1 MQTEILPKDNHS
13 NTAEN
18 NGHKNRN
25 VSKIR
30 R

>member
-1 MQTEILPKDNHS
+1 MQTEISPKDSYS

-18 NGHKNRN
+18 NGHKSRN

-30 R
+30 